1 MKIQELRIG
10 NLVKCKTSNDS
21 AIYSVI
27 QIDGFGLKVRLS
39 HPRHT
44 EFTPIDRIK
53 PITLTEEILLRCGL
67 TQKGSLFGIGFLDTI
82 YWYHI
87 ENQILYIE
95 YTDSP
100 FSEDEGTRYPISS
113 PIKHLHVLMNIIY
126 DLTGRELEYVEG

>member
-10 NLVKCKTSNDS
+10 NLVKCKMSNDS

-53 PITLTEEILLRCGL
+53 PIPLTEEILLKCG
-67 TQKGSLFGIGFLDTI
+67 FD
-82 YWYHI
+82 
-87 ENQILYIE
+87 
-95 YTDSP
+95 
-100 FSEDEGTRYPISS
+100 FSENAYFS
-113 PIKHLHVLMNIIY
+113 PIFNLVSKLRIVGHDGDFRLLLNTQMAIKVEYLHQLQNLFL
-126 DLTGRELEYVEG
+126 DLTGEELEVKL

>member
-44 EFTPIDRIK
+44 EFTPLDRIK
-53 PITLTEEILLRCGL
+53 PIPLTEEILLKCGFEKDDTGVDMFDPDYAEWYQMEFPVIGIL
-67 TQKGSLFGIGFLDTI
+67 CQSSDKKYLFDENTDTLRI
-82 YWYHI
+82 QY
-87 ENQILYIE
+87 
-95 YTDSP
+95 
-100 FSEDEGTRYPISS
+100 
-113 PIKHLHVLMNIIY
+113 LHQLQNLVF
-126 DLTGRELEYVEG
+126 DLTGEELEVEL